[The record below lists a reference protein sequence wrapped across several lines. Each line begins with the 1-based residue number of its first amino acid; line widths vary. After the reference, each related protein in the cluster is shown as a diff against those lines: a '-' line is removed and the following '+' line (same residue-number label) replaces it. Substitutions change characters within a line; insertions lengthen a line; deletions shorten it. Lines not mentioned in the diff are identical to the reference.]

1 MPGSARVTGAR
12 VDLTAMRLGLLTAA
26 VFTAAAL
33 TASSGS
39 KPPGVPTLGGS
50 GAAASPG
57 AGACIGAAA
66 GFDELLGQAGD
77 DGGATNPKAEAS
89 AKADA
94 SARPDAS
101 PPPDLGYRP
110 TCTGPTGD
118 ARKNALHAA
127 AECVRRHGIPT
138 YKDPVLTADGHVYT
152 DSRSL
157 HDAEPT
163 TVVAA
168 AQACKDLILT
178 AQLVPDGQAPA
189 PPALVRAG
197 VAAAKCMRA
206 NGLPN
211 FRDPNAN
218 DIFTPGHGFGMHP
231 EDLPGDKTDPTVQHA
246 LDTCRP
252 ILDDEARASS
262 LGNLAG

>member
-1 MPGSARVTGAR
+1 MPGSARVTAAR
-12 VDLTAMRLGLLTAA
+12 VDLTAMRIGLLTAA
-26 VFTAAAL
+26 VLTAAAL
-33 TASSGS
+33 VACSGS

-50 GAAASPG
+50 GAAAPPG
-57 AGACIGAAA
+57 AGACVGADE
-66 GFDELLGQAGD
+66 GFNELVGQP
-77 DGGATNPKAEAS
+77 GGAVDAS

-94 SARPDAS
+94 SPKADAGVRADAS
-101 PPPDLGYRP
+101 AQADLGYRP
-110 TCTGPTGD
+110 TCTGATGD

-163 TVVAA
+163 TLLAA

-197 VAAAKCMRA
+197 VASAKCMRA

-218 DIFTPGHGFGMHP
+218 DLFTPGHGFGMHP
-231 EDLPGDKTDPTVQHA
+231 EDLPGDKSDPTVQHA

-252 ILDDEARASS
+252 ILADEARASS